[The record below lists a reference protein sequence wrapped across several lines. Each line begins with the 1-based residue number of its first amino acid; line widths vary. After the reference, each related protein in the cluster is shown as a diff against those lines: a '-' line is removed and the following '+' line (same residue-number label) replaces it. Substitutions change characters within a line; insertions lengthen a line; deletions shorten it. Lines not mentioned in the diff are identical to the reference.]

1 MSHAFPTLRAFAGC
15 CLLFAGSVSFAASPP
30 AVTDDDA
37 IAALQ
42 SAYLRSVQPGE
53 QAQLYQDLF
62 ATILHRVK
70 RSHATEVDVPAL
82 TAVALKTIEPLPPGA
97 GDPGEVFRKS
107 IREALLTLDPYSRYI
122 DPRAQSN
129 DRGESSGNFGGLGL
143 EVESGEGVVRV
154 VSPMP
159 GSPAARA
166 GVEAGDLI
174 LRVDDQPL
182 AGVPLA
188 DAIARMRGQP
198 GTPVS
203 LTIQRTGAADAFTV
217 SVVRETIRR
226 VPLSWTMQGDVL
238 VLRLAAFS
246 VDVSE
251 SLARAID
258 EATATQQ
265 PRAVVLDM
273 RGNPGGLLREAVK
286 IADTFLAQGEIVSLH
301 GNSPGRTRAWQ
312 ADAAEM
318 LAGVPMVVLI
328 DGRSASASELV
339 ADALRQNGRA
349 TVMGQRSFGK
359 GSVQTTFSLGENKGA
374 LKLTTAIYYGPS
386 GETLHHI
393 GLGPDIELIVP
404 VKSDAART
412 TPTPAIAP
420 PKARVDPV
428 RCKALKQRDPA
439 LSCAV
444 DYLLAGSVERFVAKL
459 SPIAH

>member
-1 MSHAFPTLRAFAGC
+1 MSHAISTLRAFAC
-15 CLLFAGSVSFAASPP
+15 CVLLAGGAAFAASP
-30 AVTDDDA
+30 ALTDDEA

-42 SAYLRSVQPGE
+42 SAYMRSVQPGE

-62 ATILHRVK
+62 PVVLQRVK
-70 RSHATEVDVPAL
+70 RSHVTEVNVPTLA
-82 TAVALKTIEPLPPGA
+82 AVAMKAIESVPSGT
-97 GDPGEVFRKS
+97 GEPGEVFRKS
-107 IREALLTLDPYSRYI
+107 IREALLQLDPYARYI
-122 DPRAQSN
+122 DPRAASN
-129 DRGESSGNFGGLGL
+129 ERGESSGNFAGLGL
-143 EVESGEGVVRV
+143 EVEPGEGVVRV
-154 VSPMP
+154 VAPMP

-182 AGVPLA
+182 FGVPLA

-203 LTIQRTGAADAFTV
+203 ITIQRAGTAEAFTL

-226 VPLSWTMQGDVL
+226 PVLSLSSQGDVL
-238 VLRLAAFS
+238 VIRLAGFTLS
-246 VDVSE
+246 VSE
-251 SLARAID
+251 SLERAI
-258 EATATQQ
+258 AQVTAERQ
-265 PRAVVLDM
+265 PKAVVLDM

-286 IADTFLAQGEIVSLH
+286 IADTFLAKGDIVSVH
-301 GNSPGRTRAWQ
+301 GNTPGRYRTWQ
-312 ADAAEM
+312 ADPAEM

-359 GSVQTTFSLGENKGA
+359 GSVQTTFPLGDNKGA
-374 LKLTTAIYYGPS
+374 LKLTTALYHGPS

-393 GLGPDIELIVP
+393 GVGPDIELIAP
-404 VKSDAART
+404 VKTDATRA
-412 TPTPAIAP
+412 AP
-420 PKARVDPV
+420 VNAPKAKVDPV
-428 RCKALKQRDPA
+428 RCTALKQRDPA

-444 DYLLAGSVERFVAKL
+444 DFLLAGSVETFVAKL
-459 SPIAH
+459 SPVMH